1 MASYIQES
9 VHIQDT
15 ISYWEDNKQFLKLL
29 FTTKLKAAG
38 KTALKQV
45 TLYWAY
51 ALPDPGP
58 KVQKKGPINPEAQ
71 VSKSVFPIAIG
82 QISYNIKPA

>member
-1 MASYIQES
+1 MASCVQERP
-9 VHIQDT
+9 HIQDT

-29 FTTKLKAAG
+29 FTTKLEAAG
-38 KTALKQV
+38 KTALKQM

-51 ALPDPGP
+51 ALPDLGP
-58 KVQKKGPINPEAQ
+58 KVQKGPIKPEAQ

-82 QISYNIKPA
+82 QISYNIKSA